1 MSQMVQFW
9 KLAVLLLPALASCEA
24 FSPPTSSLAPILEA
38 PKISLNGNHDGYT
51 HYFVQYRSDG
61 SDASKWCETKNFT
74 RYCYIASLAP
84 LLTNGETKPEERTPI
99 PYGEGKFVIDVE
111 FASSYELTC
120 FVVYRDEENRTLP
133 LSSKPHAYH
142 GWYGKM
148 PFDCGSYTREINDK
162 DNSFEV
168 GEFDE
173 ETFASLYV
181 AIIFSSP
188 YFGWGMSVW
197 RVGEFA

>member
-1 MSQMVQFW
+1 MSQMVQFL
-9 KLAVLLLPALASCEA
+9 KLAVLLLPLLASCEA

-38 PKISLNGNHDGYT
+38 PKISLNGNHDGYAQ
-51 HYFVQYRSDG
+51 YFVEYRSDG

-74 RYCYIASLAP
+74 KYCYIASSAP
-84 LLTNGETKPEERTPI
+84 LLPNGDTKPEERTPI
-99 PYGEGKFVIDVE
+99 PYNEGKFVIDVE

-133 LSSKPHAYH
+133 LSSKPYAYH
-142 GWYGKM
+142 GWYWEM
-148 PFDCGSYTREINDK
+148 PFDYGSYTREINDK

-197 RVGEFA
+197 RIGEFA